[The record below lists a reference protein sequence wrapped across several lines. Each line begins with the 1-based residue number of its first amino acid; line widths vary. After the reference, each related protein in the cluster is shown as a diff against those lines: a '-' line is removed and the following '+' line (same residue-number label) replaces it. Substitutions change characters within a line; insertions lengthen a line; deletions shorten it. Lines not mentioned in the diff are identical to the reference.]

1 MTKKSWRMK
10 KKASEKGTFEDGPF
24 LKKNGREV
32 NADHMPLYSIITLL
46 YEKKQITIIEKSINL

>member
-1 MTKKSWRMK
+1 MK

-24 LKKNGREV
+24 KKNGREV
-32 NADHMPLYSIITLL
+32 NADHLPLYSIITLL